1 MFSWNLF
8 LVILCHLPRKA
19 GWTVWKNSQRTHHI
33 HIMWPIGNFV
43 WRWHP
48 QAQQKTWKPWEC
60 ICTKTGTVGSQ
71 GPHQHQCCHKPSTVQ
86 TLPQQNKNQK
96 KFKPMFRTSKIPP
109 GRMKISYWM
118 PFDIWYTFSMFQ
130 QCIALGFGPKTVEF
144 KHFFHNFSL
153 PTWLRVALGTAAN
166 NEFVTTKWNC
176 ARDCRI
182 KQSSN
187 RTGCVHYSRPC

>member
-1 MFSWNLF
+1 MTVERCGALNMVITICFGVLWRTRSETKICKVCCQCWGSCRAFCRYFFYNWFTKTPWFWKHGTAWNKKVVSWGSTMFSWNLF

-60 ICTKTGTVGSQ
+60 ICTKTATVGSQ

-86 TLPQQNKNQK
+86 TLP
-96 KFKPMFRTSKIPP
+96 
-109 GRMKISYWM
+109 
-118 PFDIWYTFSMFQ
+118 
-130 QCIALGFGPKTVEF
+130 
-144 KHFFHNFSL
+144 
-153 PTWLRVALGTAAN
+153 
-166 NEFVTTKWNC
+166 
-176 ARDCRI
+176 
-182 KQSSN
+182 
-187 RTGCVHYSRPC
+187 